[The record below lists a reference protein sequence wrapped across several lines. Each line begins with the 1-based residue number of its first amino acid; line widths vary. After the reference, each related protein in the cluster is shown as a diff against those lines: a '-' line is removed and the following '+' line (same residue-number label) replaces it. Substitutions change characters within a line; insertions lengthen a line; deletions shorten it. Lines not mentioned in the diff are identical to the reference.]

1 MGEIN
6 PKCIQLLCVITT
18 MNLNR
23 ISLSRVMYPNVTD
36 LAWVSKIIK
45 IDDGKLNLGPGPI

>member
-6 PKCIQLLCVITT
+6 PKCIQLLCVIT
-18 MNLNR
+18 MNLNP

-45 IDDGKLNLGPGPI
+45 IDDGKMNLGSGPI